1 METSE
6 KKDRELPPEMS
17 LPEQLQLLNANA
29 EALAREG
36 RHDDAEKIVR
46 QVVEAAPRHIPGLQY
61 LASRAIARN
70 DFESAQKY
78 IEQAIRYAPQ
88 AAMLHQ
94 NLGIVLRARGFSA
107 GALKAF
113 GVALRHNPGLG
124 MLWIQMGD
132 LLLSMGHDEDAL
144 ATYCRGERILGP
156 LEQAARSDRGRIGMI
171 LNRAGRT
178 LTQARSQAVSK
189 ALDQIRRRYPSQEL
203 ERAESAVRTMLRT
216 ERPQYSDP
224 LQRPEF
230 AYFPGIEAR
239 PFFDREQFPF
249 LRDLEKGASKIR
261 QELEQILGHD
271 EDFLPYVDVDGETVE
286 KWRRLNHSKQWS
298 SYHLYRNSEL
308 VRTNCEE
315 CPQTYAIVEALP
327 MPRLPGQSP
336 EVFFSLLRP
345 GTHIPPHCGL
355 ANYKLTVHLPLILS
369 PNCAIRVGDQTET
382 WQDGKCLI
390 FDDSFE
396 HEAWNK
402 SDSLRAVLILEV
414 WHPDLTQQERE
425 LLGVAFSAF
434 SRFNYRY
441 NTIADNVAS
450 VAANS

>member
-1 METSE
+1 
-6 KKDRELPPEMS
+6 MS

-61 LASRAIARN
+61 LASRALARK
-70 DFESAQKY
+70 ELETAQKY
-78 IEQAIRYAPQ
+78 IEQAVRCAPR
-88 AAMLHQ
+88 AAILHQ

-113 GVALRHNPGLG
+113 GVALRLNPGLG
-124 MLWIQMGD
+124 MLWVQMGD
-132 LLLSMGHDEDAL
+132 LLLSMGHDKDAL
-144 ATYCRGERILGP
+144 AAYIRGEDILGP
-156 LEQAARSDRGRIGMI
+156 LERAAAINRGRLGMI

-178 LTQARSQAVSK
+178 LVQARSQAVGK
-189 ALDQIRRRYPSQEL
+189 ALEQVRRRYPSEEL
-203 ERAESAVRTMLRT
+203 ERAESAVRTLLRT
-216 ERPQYSDP
+216 EKPQFSDP

-239 PFFDREQFPF
+239 PFFDREQFLF
-249 LRDLEKGASKIR
+249 LRDLEKGTETIR
-261 QELEQILGHD
+261 RELEQILGHD
-271 EDFLPYVDVDGETVE
+271 EDLLPYVNVAGEPGE
-286 KWRRLNHSKQWS
+286 EWRHLNRSKRWS

-308 VRTNCEE
+308 VRANCEQ
-315 CPQTYAIVEALP
+315 CPETYAITEALP

-355 ANYKLTVHLPLILS
+355 ANYKLTVHLPLILP

-382 WQDGKCLI
+382 WKVGECLV

-402 SDSLRAVLILEV
+402 SDSLRAVLILEA
-414 WHPDLTQQERE
+414 WHPDLTRQERE

-434 SRFNYRY
+434 SRFNIKY
-441 NTIADNVAS
+441 NGMADSVVS
-450 VAANS
+450 VAAGS